1 MATPIFALADCN
13 NFYVSCERGF
23 HRSLVGRPVVVLSNN
38 DGCIIARS
46 EEAKALGV
54 AMRDPYHLHHEQLTR
69 HSVHVFSSNYALYGD
84 MSRRVMDT
92 LADHTPEIELY
103 SIDEALLN
111 LAGFERRG
119 LTEYARLIQA
129 TVRRHT
135 GIPVSIGIGPTK
147 TLAKVANHVAKTE
160 PDAGGV
166 YDLAAAG
173 EVDRVLASVEVG
185 EVWGVGRRWAAWLAG
200 QGIITALD
208 LIPGAPALGAT
219 EAGRARFYALVP
231 CILGIHVGL
240 PPIVLGIR
248 GELFSPNNGLEGASR
263 YWLGLAEIGV
273 GLGLLYGALTRLVSG
288 VLAGTWIV
296 GIGLIGL
303 KPMLENL
310 HYLGFAAFF
319 FPTGRGPYAIDRLLF
334 PALGPPPALAR
345 RAMSSLRVAT
355 GLSLIVVAFT

>member
-13 NFYVSCERGF
+13 NFYVSGERGF
-23 HRSLVGRPVVVLSNN
+23 RPSLVGRLVVVLSNN

-46 EEAKALGV
+46 EEAKALSF
-54 AMRDPYHLHHEQLTR
+54 AMGDPYHLHHEHLTR
-69 HSVHVFSSNYALYGD
+69 HGVHVFSPNYALYGD

-92 LADHTPEIELY
+92 LADYTPEIELY
-103 SIDEALLN
+103 SIDEAFLN
-111 LAGFERRG
+111 LAGFDRRG
-119 LTEYARLIQA
+119 LTEYAPLIQA
-129 TVRRHT
+129 MVRRHT

-147 TLAKVANHVAKTE
+147 TLAKVANHVAETE

-200 QGIITALD
+200 QWIITALD
-208 LIPGAPALGAT
+208 LIPGPPALGAT

-240 PPIVLGIR
+240 PLIVLGIR

-296 GIGLIGL
+296 GMGLIGL
-303 KPMLENL
+303 EPMLENL

-319 FPTGRGPYAIDRLLF
+319 FPTGRTVRDR
-334 PALGPPPALAR
+334 PLAR
-345 RAMSSLRVAT
+345 SRPRTAACPRAPCHE
-355 GLSLIVVAFT
+355 